1 MLSKK
6 YGSDLTTK
14 IKSEAEKMLEL
25 REKERETKKFRSAK
39 MVMNVRDGAS
49 SFDLKKMLEKNVKN
63 QLSIIKDGQKSMKM

>member
-1 MLSKK
+1 MLAKK

-63 QLSIIKDGQKSMKM
+63 